1 MREKVL
7 TDATSIYFSLVYER
21 HAASHPWLDWEWK
34 VSGLMPVADADIHRP
49 ARLLERGN
57 LLTRWLG
64 EPSRIDLHRT
74 DVEAYIYNLTSPQ
87 PSIYSVSR
95 EREESV
101 AEGLTWE
108 PHLITLSS
116 YEVEEYQSGDDYL
129 IGKQALPADVQEW
142 LEAFVALHYKDEPFR
157 KRQRVRHDNEQH
169 LFGQE
174 SLVELRARLL
184 AEGKSDGEKH

>member
-1 MREKVL
+1 
-7 TDATSIYFSLVYER
+7 
-21 HAASHPWLDWEWK
+21 
-34 VSGLMPVADADIHRP
+34 
-49 ARLLERGN
+49 
-57 LLTRWLG
+57 
-64 EPSRIDLHRT
+64 
-74 DVEAYIYNLTSPQ
+74 VEAYIYNLTSPQ